1 MISVG
6 IANLFKKLEKLPS
19 ETKEVFLEFRNQLDE
34 MNKRIKIGVTKEEFK
49 ELKDAILELTEAQK
63 ETEKRL
69 AELIETQKEHDRR
82 LSELTN
88 AQKET
93 EKRLVELIETQ
104 KEHDRRLS
112 RLEAVVADLTNAQK
126 ETEKRLAELIETQKE
141 HDRRISKL
149 ETAIVELTN
158 AQKETEKRL
167 SRLERVVE
175 ELTRNVNK
183 LTKEVTVI
191 KKEIGGLS
199 RTVAYALE
207 NEAFRMLPKFL
218 KERYNIEIID
228 RLIRTEINGRE
239 VNFFAKAVKNGEKVF
254 VIGESTLRFDS
265 KKKLSQ
271 ILKSLESVTELLRGE
286 VVPILVTHYAKP
298 KLKEEAEKRGI
309 LVIQSFEWI

>member
-1 MISVG
+1 MG

-19 ETKEVFLEFRNQLDE
+19 ETKEVFLEFLNQLDE

-49 ELKDAILELTEAQK
+49 ELKDAILELTKAQK

-69 AELIETQKEHDRR
+69 AELIETRKEHDRR

-93 EKRLVELIETQ
+93 EKRLVELIEAQ

-112 RLEAVVADLTNAQK
+112 RLEAVVADLTDAQK

-175 ELTRNVNK
+175 ELTMNVNK

-199 RTVAYALE
+199 RTVYALE

-228 RLIRTEINGRE
+228 RLIRTEIKGRE
-239 VNFFAKAVKNGEKVF
+239 VNFFAKAVRNGEEIF

-271 ILKSLESVTELLRGE
+271 VLKSLESVTELLRGE

>member
-1 MISVG
+1 VG

-19 ETKEVFLEFRNQLDE
+19 ETKEVFLEFLNQLDE

-49 ELKDAILELTEAQK
+49 ELKDAILELTKAQK

-69 AELIETQKEHDRR
+69 VELIGTQKEHDRR

-93 EKRLVELIETQ
+93 EKRL
-104 KEHDRRLS
+104 
-112 RLEAVVADLTNAQK
+112 
-126 ETEKRLAELIETQKE
+126 AELIETQKE
-141 HDRRISKL
+141 HDKRISKL

-207 NEAFRMLPKFL
+207 NEALRMLPKFL

-239 VNFFAKAVKNGEKVF
+239 VNFFAKAVKNGEEVF

-271 ILKSLESVTELLRGE
+271 ILKSLESVTELLKGE